1 MLILAAL
8 PILFFLFS
16 IFWFFPDPQKD
27 FREAIIKGSVAGG
40 LVIVGITELLSF
52 FKIINFS
59 ALGVLWV
66 SVFAVAAI
74 SSRKNLL
81 KLQIRP
87 TLTTMKSWESAVLL
101 SMIFILS
108 VVGFL
113 TFYCP
118 PNNFDALTYHL
129 SRVEHWVQN
138 QTLAHFP
145 TNDVRQLY
153 SNPFAEMV
161 ILHFRILTDSDLFSN
176 SIQFFALIGCLIG
189 ATLLAAR
196 MRIKRKGQWLTA
208 IFCLTIPMAIL
219 QGSSA
224 QNDLVVSFFLLCF
237 TVFLVDWVE
246 SGKLQDC
253 SFMALSLGLAILT
266 KGTAYMF
273 GLPFFVF
280 IVIWAFKR
288 HWQQFLATMLFIALL
303 ILAPIAG
310 HYSRNFSFCGAP
322 MGSQAGIRS
331 EANLTNTISNII
343 KVVATNFSTPSLAI
357 NENIEE
363 GVALLHDLFDLK
375 PDTRKSHYLNMS
387 FYLLFVPFHEDV
399 AGNPLHIFAIML
411 SLLFIFFCNP
421 PINYES
427 SPAENK
433 LNQLMILK
441 FHGLFLL
448 AGGLIFSSA
457 ILWQPWLT
465 RLNLPLLI
473 LSAPLVGFTFSYF
486 HRYVLIAI
494 IGFAFVQALPVLFI
508 NTRKPILGKEILRAY
523 LPAFVQYSM
532 QFKSVIELSRL
543 ENFLNRSQL
552 PDCQKI
558 TTYLKTKGHSQIG
571 LAVNG
576 NWPEYYLWALMREPG
591 KSLRIEHVQLENPD
605 MPGAFHSG
613 PFHPSCIISTRDQK
627 EIIKFASQIFTKTR
641 LDFSPIYIY
650 ERTLN

>member
-8 PILFFLFS
+8 PILFLLFS

-27 FREAIIKGSVAGG
+27 FREAIIKGSVAGS
-40 LVIVGITELLSF
+40 LLIIGITELLSF
-52 FKIINFS
+52 FQIINFS
-59 ALGVLWV
+59 ALCVFWV
-66 SVFAVAAI
+66 PVIAVAAI
-74 SSRKNLL
+74 YIRKNPV
-81 KLQIRP
+81 KLQIRQ
-87 TLTTMKSWESAVLL
+87 TLNSVKSWETAVLL
-101 SMIFILS
+101 SMIFILFM
-108 VVGFL
+108 VGFL

-138 QTLAHFP
+138 QTMAHFP

-176 SIQFFALIGCLIG
+176 SIQFFALLGCLIG
-189 ATLLAAR
+189 STLLAAR
-196 MRIKRKGQWLTA
+196 MRIKRTGQWLTA

-237 TVFLVDWVE
+237 AVFLINWLE
-246 SGKLQDC
+246 SGELQDC
-253 SFMALSLGLAILT
+253 SFMSLSLGLAILT

-273 GLPFFVF
+273 ALPFFVF
-280 IVIWAFKR
+280 MVIWAFKR
-288 HWQQFLATMLFIALL
+288 HRQHFLAIMLFIVLL
-303 ILAPIAG
+303 ILAPITG
-310 HYSRNFSFCGAP
+310 HYSRNFAFCGAP

-343 KVVATNFSTPSLAI
+343 KVVATNLSTPSLVI

-363 GVALLHDLFDLK
+363 AVALLHDLFDLK

-399 AGNPLHIFAIML
+399 AGNPLHIFAIMI
-411 SLLFIFFCNP
+411 SLLFIFLCNP
-421 PINYES
+421 PVNTDFA
-427 SPAENK
+427 PADNE
-433 LNQLMILK
+433 LDQLMLLK

-494 IGFAFVQALPVLFI
+494 VGFALVQALPVVFI

-523 LPAFVQYSM
+523 LPAFVPYSM

-552 PDCQKI
+552 PNCQQI
-558 TTYLKTKGHSQIG
+558 TTYLRARGHSQIG

-591 KSLRIEHVQLENPD
+591 KLLRIEHVQLENPS
-605 MPGAFHSG
+605 MPAFFHSG
-613 PFHPSCIISTRDQK
+613 PFHPTCIISLKDQK
-627 EIIKFASQIFTKTR
+627 ETMQFGPHIFAKNR
-641 LDFSPIYIY
+641 LDFSPMYIY